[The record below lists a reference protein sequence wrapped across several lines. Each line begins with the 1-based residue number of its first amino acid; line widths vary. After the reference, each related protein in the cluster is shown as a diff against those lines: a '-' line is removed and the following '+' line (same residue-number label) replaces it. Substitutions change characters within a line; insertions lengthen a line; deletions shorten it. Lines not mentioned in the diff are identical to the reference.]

1 MNRNYNPFI
10 KYALLISLS
19 FLCSTNQVYSQ
30 TNSEDSYDLDSAIK
44 NHNKVF
50 SEKNDS
56 NSSIILN
63 KIEPWTFSGIVINVV
78 DENNIV
84 VKHNG
89 REIMLKFINNEA
101 SGFKIG
107 DKVSVTCIPYREN
120 PNKVIL
126 AKGMKI
132 GKADGQIN
140 SQTNS
145 DNSSVLKSFE
155 SKNNNEPA
163 KGKHITEII
172 GIIKDIP
179 NEKKIVVRNDEGK
192 EVTFYFKENLIN
204 DDFKIGDR
212 VSVKFPL
219 ESFRQEFNMSG
230 GTPVSLSA
238 TGMHIEKKD
247 SDNNSQTNSENLQKR
262 ESLQKESRKR
272 KSFETEVRR
281 PSSLTG
287 LKMNKP
293 CTISGDITEIISDNN
308 IIIKYEGREIL
319 VKFRE
324 KVAPDL
330 EVGDK
335 VTVTCTP
342 YRENPNGVILSNGT
356 ALEKQE

>member
-1 MNRNYNPFI
+1 MKMNR
-10 KYALLISLS
+10 
-19 FLCSTNQVYSQ
+19 
-30 TNSEDSYDLDSAIK
+30 
-44 NHNKVF
+44 
-50 SEKNDS
+50 
-56 NSSIILN
+56 
-63 KIEPWTFSGIVINVV
+63 
-78 DENNIV
+78 
-84 VKHNG
+84 
-89 REIMLKFINNEA
+89 
-101 SGFKIG
+101 GFKSFT
-107 DKVSVTCIPYREN
+107 KYVLFLS
-120 PNKVIL
+120 L
-126 AKGMKI
+126 AFLFS
-132 GKADGQIN
+132 N
-140 SQTNS
+140 NHVYCQTNS
-145 DNSSVLKSFE
+145 DDSPLLKSSE

-204 DDFKIGDR
+204 DDYKIGDR

-230 GTPVSLSA
+230 ETPVSLSA
-238 TGMHIEKKD
+238 TGIHIEKKD

-293 CTISGDITEIISDNN
+293 CTISGDIAEIVSDEN
-308 IIIKYEGREIL
+308 IVIKYEGRDIL
-319 VKFRE
+319 VKFRD
-324 KVAPDL
+324 KVASNL

-342 YRENPNGVILSNGT
+342 YREIPNGVILSKGT

>member
-1 MNRNYNPFI
+1 MNKNLSFKPFA
-10 KYALLISLS
+10 KYALFICLAFLFSNNQIYCQTDTDDSISS
-19 FLCSTNQVYSQ
+19 DSEINSQ
-30 TNSEDSYDLDSAIK
+30 DLK
-44 NHNKVF
+44 MREPQTLTGKV
-50 SEKNDS
+50 
-56 NSSIILN
+56 ICI
-63 KIEPWTFSGIVINVV
+63 V
-78 DENNIV
+78 DENNMVI
-84 VKHNG
+84 KYKDN
-89 REIMLKFINNEA
+89 EIMIKFKENEV
-101 SGFKIG
+101 SKFKKG
-107 DKVSVTCIPYREN
+107 DTVSVTCIPYRKN
-120 PNKVIL
+120 PNGVIL
-126 AKGMKI
+126 ASGKKI
-132 GKADGQIN
+132 ELSDRQIN

-238 TGMHIEKKD
+238 TGINIEKKG
-247 SDNNSQTNSENLQKR
+247 SDNNSQANSENLQKR

-293 CTISGDITEIISDNN
+293 CTISGDITEIVSDNN
-308 IIIKYEGREIL
+308 IIIKYEGREVL
-319 VKFRE
+319 VKYRE
-324 KVAPDL
+324 KVASNL